1 MNTFGELPNYSL
13 LHTHGF
19 VETNNTVDAVGVALS
34 YIILMSLLQ
43 ACVPSV
49 YLKETYLSNDA
60 EQWRYLK
67 WQELEA
73 KVR

>member
-34 YIILMSLLQ
+34 YYIILISLL
-43 ACVPSV
+43 
-49 YLKETYLSNDA
+49 
-60 EQWRYLK
+60 
-67 WQELEA
+67 
-73 KVR
+73 

>member
-34 YIILMSLLQ
+34 YYIILMSLL
-43 ACVPSV
+43 
-49 YLKETYLSNDA
+49 
-60 EQWRYLK
+60 
-67 WQELEA
+67 
-73 KVR
+73 